1 MLRLKK
7 NDKKGIKFRIRV
19 DITQD
24 LCYLRNRL
32 SLTTCDPQERTVNA
46 FRDPSLAWPKANY
59 IFHIWRLKFINVY
72 GDKCNFRDLLWG
84 CCKWEVCYVNQWSRS
99 KRNLAKEWSKH
110 HIATKIEILP
120 LHLIPLSLKCHSQL
134 SNIRC
139 RSTEDRESY
148 LSRPWLCLSQ
158 HVSCRYSG
166 LVIWY
171 SGFNS

>member
-1 MLRLKK
+1 MR
-7 NDKKGIKFRIRV
+7 
-19 DITQD
+19 
-24 LCYLRNRL
+24 
-32 SLTTCDPQERTVNA
+32 

-59 IFHIWRLKFINVY
+59 IFHIWRLKVINVY

-120 LHLIPLSLKCHSQL
+120 LHLIPLSLKCYSQL
-134 SNIRC
+134 SKIRG

-148 LSRPWLCLSQ
+148 QSRPWLCLSQ

-171 SGFNS
+171 SGFNSLLIIFYIRWQTPIE